1 MDLEARRPALSELI
15 GSGHVRIT
23 VAPKTGWEPSQFGV
37 SNRMPAL
44 LRGFLESAVTSA
56 SFALDAAN
64 ACSLA
69 VTQWKTCQLNC
80 KSNLILRNH
89 CILVSF
95 LSSFAHRRGAF
106 LEKESDY

>member
-15 GSGHVRIT
+15 GSGYVRIT

-37 SNRMPAL
+37 STWMPAL
-44 LRGFLESAVTSA
+44 LRGFLHCAVTSA
-56 SFALDAAN
+56 SFAFDAAN

-89 CILVSF
+89 SIRISF
-95 LSSFAHRRGAF
+95 RSSLAPMREALLESRRHV
-106 LEKESDY
+106 